1 MEPGLRDRENST
13 LLRCGA
19 WTSGSRNGARPER
32 PGKHC
37 DGRGCKVRRSCRN
50 GARPERPGKHTGEA
64 KAEHDTKAA
73 MEPGLRDRE
82 NGDLA
87 GNREAGRGAAMEPGL
102 RDRENLYQDTG
113 HMDTVKAAMEPGLR
127 DRETPHVITYP
138 APPFSPQWSPA

>member
-13 LLRCGA
+13 LLRCA
-19 WTSGSRNGARPER
+19 ARTSGSRNGARHKR
-32 PGKHC
+32 PGKRC

-50 GARPERPGKHTGEA
+50 GARPERPGKHTGEV
-64 KAEHDTKAA
+64 KAEHDTK
-73 MEPGLRDRE
+73 
-82 NGDLA
+82 
-87 GNREAGRGAAMEPGL
+87 AAMEPGL

-127 DRETPHVITYP
+127 DRENPHVITYP

>member
-1 MEPGLRDRENST
+1 
-13 LLRCGA
+13 
-19 WTSGSRNGARPER
+19 
-32 PGKHC
+32 
-37 DGRGCKVRRSCRN
+37 
-50 GARPERPGKHTGEA
+50 
-64 KAEHDTKAA
+64 

-127 DRETPHVITYP
+127 DRENPHVITDH
-138 APPFSPQWSPA
+138 APPCSPQWSPACETGKTSKRLQCTFHLRCRNGARPERPGKPSGVSR